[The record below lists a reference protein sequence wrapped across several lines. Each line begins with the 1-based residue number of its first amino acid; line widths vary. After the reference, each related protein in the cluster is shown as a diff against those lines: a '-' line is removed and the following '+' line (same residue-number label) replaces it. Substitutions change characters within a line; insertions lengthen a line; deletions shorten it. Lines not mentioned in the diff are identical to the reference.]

1 MTVLVRLVALPAV
14 AFGLGLSAILSGE
27 SMVEPPIRKGTSL
40 PVPDMEVVA
49 RADIVLED
57 VLPDAA
63 LAVYDS
69 ASPRIYLH
77 RRLLAQMGPALS
89 AFLVAHE
96 QGHLAYHHARRHRF
110 GIEPLDTPIGTLWAY
125 EFEADCYAVRALKR
139 ERPDAIVAAVRFFQ
153 HRTTTPTDRE
163 HPPMGARA
171 DSLLTCLA
179 VAG

>member
-1 MTVLVRLVALPAV
+1 MTVLVRLVALPA
-14 AFGLGLSAILSGE
+14 FGLGLSAVLSGE
-27 SMVEPPIRKGTSL
+27 GMVEPPLRTGTSL

-49 RADIVLED
+49 RAEIVFAD

-96 QGHLAYHHARRHRF
+96 QGHLAFHHARRHRF
-110 GIEPLDTPIGTLWAY
+110 GIERW
-125 EFEADCYAVRALKR
+125 
-139 ERPDAIVAAVRFFQ
+139 
-153 HRTTTPTDRE
+153 TPTSVPHD
-163 HPPMGARA
+163 ARIGE
-171 DSLLTCLA
+171 L
-179 VAG
+179 

>member
-14 AFGLGLSAILSGE
+14 AFGLGLSAVLSGE
-27 SMVEPPIRKGTSL
+27 GMVEPPLRTGTSL

-49 RADIVLED
+49 RAEIVFAD

-96 QGHLAYHHARRHRF
+96 QGHLAFHHARRHRF
-110 GIEPLDTPIGTLWAY
+110 GIEPVDTHFRPARRPDRGTLMVIERPGRVFA
-125 EFEADCYAVRALKR
+125 AR
-139 ERPDAIVAAVRFFQ
+139 ERGGVDQFGGSGAA
-153 HRTTTPTDRE
+153 
-163 HPPMGARA
+163 
-171 DSLLTCLA
+171 
-179 VAG
+179 